1 MDSTGSSTAFLGTRT
16 NAGVPICAGPDP
28 DRALERLLRFKR
40 MLKPSSLLLRAS
52 LSQYPVPGGAWQGGL
67 GHPPPP
73 GHLSGTSLQRVLA
86 ALRGLRT
93 AGVGGLET
101 PCTGGWRRSQGLRDG
116 QSGGQ
121 VGSAV

>member
-16 NAGVPICAGPDP
+16 NAGVPMCAGPVP

-52 LSQYPVPGGAWQGGL
+52 LRQYPVPGGAWQGGL
-67 GHPPPP
+67 GPPCAT

-86 ALRGLRT
+86 ACEVSARLGW
-93 AGVGGLET
+93 A
-101 PCTGGWRRSQGLRDG
+101 GWRPLVQAAGDG
-116 QSGGQ
+116 AKVLGMGKA
-121 VGSAV
+121 VGRLV